1 MRLVHGGGSSR
12 RRRLGPLVHRL
23 LGLTIGLFGLLLVPS
38 VASAIDEFPVG
49 SRPGGITTGPDGAL
63 WFTEEGPPP
72 PAQPVAAIGRFHP
85 GTGAYTHFPI
95 PGLVPDK
102 ITAGPDG
109 RLWFTEFGSNRI
121 GAIDTAGNITEYP
134 NAGGSPGGIA
144 AGPGGLWYTA
154 QGSNTIRRIDVSG
167 NIDLTYPIT
176 TPASEPSD
184 IVFGPDGR
192 LWFTEAHP
200 SVNKIGALDP
210 NIPPGPGAITEYS
223 VGISPLSEP
232 SGIISTTGGILWF
245 TEPGINAIGRIT
257 TAGTVTEFPGAGV
270 SASSI
275 AAGRDGALWY
285 TLGFSGIGVCTGEG
299 DHAIGR
305 ITSAGSF
312 TNKFATPTPS
322 SDPSDITEGPDG
334 ALWFSEY
341 CGDKI
346 GRIVT
351 GAPAPPPPPPP
362 PPPVATLS
370 VSSIKLSPSS
380 FKAAPKGAS
389 ITVKKRKAKT
399 GTRVSYSLSRAAST
413 KFTVERA
420 QKGRKKGKKCVAPR
434 PSNKK
439 GKKCTRYVLAKGS
452 FKHAGTGGKNKFK
465 FSGRIGGKRLKPGTY
480 RLIAVA
486 TAGATK
492 SKLKRANFKIV
503 R

>member
-1 MRLVHGGGSSR
+1 MRSVHDGGSTR
-12 RRRLGPLVHRL
+12 RRGPLAARL
-23 LGLTIGLFGLLLVPS
+23 LGLTIGLFGLLLVPP

-49 SRPGGITTGPDGAL
+49 VKPGGITSGPDGAL
-63 WFTEEGPPP
+63 WFTEESDNAMAG
-72 PAQPVAAIGRFHP
+72 IGRFDP
-85 GTGAYTHFPI
+85 NTRTYTRFPI

-102 ITAGPDG
+102 ITTGPDG
-109 RLWFTEFGSNRI
+109 KLWFTEFGSNRI
-121 GAIDTAGNITEYP
+121 GRIDTAGNVTEFLS
-134 NAGGSPGGIA
+134 AGGSPQGIT

-154 QGSNTIRRIDVSG
+154 GGSNTIRQIHTDGSFGAVYDVPTPSSG
-167 NIDLTYPIT
+167 
-176 TPASEPSD
+176 ASD
-184 IVFGPDGR
+184 ITLGPDGR
-192 LWFTEAHP
+192 IWFTESDP
-200 SVNKIGALDP
+200 INSNKIGALDT
-210 NIPPGPGAITEYS
+210 NVPPGPGAITEYPTAP
-223 VGISPLSEP
+223 GSEP
-232 SGIISTTGGILWF
+232 SGIVGTTGGILWF

-257 TAGTVTEFPGAGV
+257 TAGTITEFPGAGV
-270 SASSI
+270 SASGI
-275 AAGRDGALWY
+275 AAGKDGALWY
-285 TLGFSGIGVCTGEG
+285 TLGFAGIGVCQPGEG

-334 ALWFSEY
+334 ALWFTEY
-341 CGDKI
+341 CGNKI

-362 PPPVATLS
+362 PPVATLS
-370 VSSIKLSPSS
+370 MSSIKLSPSS

-389 ITVKKRKAKT
+389 IIAKRKAKT
-399 GTRVSYSLSRAAST
+399 GTTVSYSLSGAAST
-413 KFTVERA
+413 KFTVDRA
-420 QKGRKKGKKCVAPR
+420 QKGRKKGKKCVAPK

-452 FKHAGTGGKNKFK
+452 FKRAGAGGKNKFK
-465 FSGRIGGKRLKPGTY
+465 FSGRIGGKRLKPGSY

-486 TAGATK
+486 TAGSTK